1 VRRGLDFIPFNLRPP
16 VGVLAIL
23 ILKMKKCLLFAA
35 AMPASN
41 PSDSFDPTDLRFAAL
56 DASALSASF
65 SRRYRFMVDAMSD
78 SLPAN
83 TQMWIRK
90 HAGPAAPRTIKLF
103 LRGRPRATA
112 VAHPDF
118 FPAKT

>member
-1 VRRGLDFIPFNLRPP
+1 MLV
-16 VGVLAIL
+16 
-23 ILKMKKCLLFAA
+23 
-35 AMPASN
+35 SN
-41 PSDSFDPTDLRFAAL
+41 PSDNCDPMDPWFAAL
-56 DASALSASF
+56 DASALSALF
-65 SRRYRFMVDAMSD
+65 SRRYGFMMDVMSD

-112 VAHPDF
+112 AAHPDF
-118 FPAKT
+118 FPANP